1 MLNLRINSVR
11 EMGFTLIELMV
22 TLAIAA
28 IILSV
33 AAPSFVRVID
43 NNRVTTTVNDF
54 SASLALAKIEAVKR
68 NRNVKM
74 VATNDDWEQGYEIGV
89 DRSDPTDDDFDDADD
104 TRLKIVEAVDGTV
117 TIVPTPNTLTVI
129 EFDALGGLVSTGSIV
144 FDSTR
149 EACERTLT
157 LNASGVFTVSKENE
171 PCS

>member
-1 MLNLRINSVR
+1 
-11 EMGFTLIELMV
+11 MGFTLIELMV
-22 TLAIAA
+22 TLVIAG

-43 NNRVTTTVNDF
+43 NNRVTTAVNDF

-68 NRNVKM
+68 NRNVKL
-74 VATNDDWEQGYEIGV
+74 VANGGDWEQGYEIGV

-104 TRLKIVEAVDGTV
+104 TKLKIIEAVDGSV

-129 EFDALGGLVSTGSIV
+129 EFNALGGIASSTGSIV
-144 FDSTR
+144 FDSTGDDI
-149 EACERTLT
+149 CERTLT
-157 LNASGVFTVSKENE
+157 LNASGVFTMSKENE